1 MRNIEEDLDQNNN
14 FIVGAFE
21 LIYITMNAKDL
32 VENIN
37 IRLQLS
43 QSEKENQIKNNLD
56 IIMKSFS
63 EEEQNKVR
71 ELYEAK
77 DANLMNILESEMNEI
92 KKAKASI
99 LNFLEK
105 N

>member
-1 MRNIEEDLDQNNN
+1 
-14 FIVGAFE
+14 
-21 LIYITMNAKDL
+21 
-32 VENIN
+32 
-37 IRLQLS
+37 
-43 QSEKENQIKNNLD
+43 
-56 IIMKSFS
+56 MKSFS

-77 DANLMNILESEMNEI
+77 DANLMNILESEMNDI